1 MILYIKS
8 KKRSILSAIS
18 TIAIT
23 IGRALDH
30 GISRCVHTY
39 AHTSYAMHHP
49 AVTGVIKD
57 AREKTH
63 NPSASPTRRV
73 ATSAQLV
80 FGIPGVPGAG
90 VSPVE

>member
-1 MILYIKS
+1 
-8 KKRSILSAIS
+8 
-18 TIAIT
+18 
-23 IGRALDH
+23 
-30 GISRCVHTY
+30 
-39 AHTSYAMHHP
+39 MHHP